1 MIEAIHLKFGATA
14 GSSKT
19 TITTTPVTVFV
30 GPNNSGKSKTLSEI
44 QSFCQDGR
52 VDQNFVI
59 IENIDIGKFDS
70 VTAGKE
76 IERIKLKP
84 NLNESIPLSNVIVG
98 KFGSRTQVE
107 KTNLLQALTC
117 RNQPYFLEWFCQWYL
132 KYQTIILNGQSRMQL
147 INEQNA
153 GDLLQP
159 PTNSLAV
166 LFRDDKKRENFQRII
181 FDAFGLYPVIDPT
194 NLGKLRIKLSAE
206 KPTPIMERGLT
217 DEVVKFHSRAVDI
230 SLMSDGVKAF
240 TGIILQ
246 LIAGDPKIV
255 LVDEPE
261 AFLHPSLAF
270 LLGKEIG
277 KIAFSQDKKA
287 FISTHS
293 PNFIMGCLQSG
304 VPINVV
310 RLTYLGG
317 VATSRILSN
326 EKLSVLMR
334 NPLLRSTGV
343 LSGLFYESVIVT
355 ESDTDRAFYQEI
367 NERLL
372 RFKPEWGIR
381 NCLFLNAQN
390 KQTVS
395 QIIRP
400 LRELG
405 IPAAAIVD
413 IDILKEGGTVWSSFL
428 DGGYV
433 PEITKQSLDQS
444 RALLNKK
451 FKELNLD
458 MKRNGGIEQLP
469 SCDRSSAEDLF
480 SQIEEYGLFSLRFGE
495 LESWLKVL
503 GVTGHGP
510 KWLIDIFEKMGDNPD
525 APNYMKPT
533 DADVW
538 KFTYTIRSWL
548 NNPHRKGIPF

>member
-1 MIEAIHLKFGATA
+1 VIETIHLKFGATA
-14 GSSKT
+14 ESPKT

-44 QSFCQDGR
+44 QSFCQNGR

-59 IENIDIGKFDS
+59 IENMDIGKFDS

-76 IERIKLKP
+76 IERIKLNP
-84 NLNESIPLSNVIVG
+84 NPNESVPLSNVIVG
-98 KFGSRTQVE
+98 NFGGRTQVK

-181 FDAFGLYPVIDPT
+181 FDAFRLYPVIDPT
-194 NLGKLRIKLSAE
+194 NLGSLRIKFSTE
-206 KPTPIMERGLT
+206 KPTPSMERGLT
-217 DEVVKFHSRAVDI
+217 DEVVQFYSRASNI

-277 KIAFSQDKKA
+277 EIAFSQDKKA

-413 IDILKEGGTVWSSFL
+413 IDILKEGGTVWGSFL
-428 DGGYV
+428 DGGCV
-433 PEITKQSLDQS
+433 PEITKRSLDQS
-444 RALLNKK
+444 RALLNKR
-451 FKELNLD
+451 FQELNLD

>member
-1 MIEAIHLKFGATA
+1 VIEAIHLKFGATA
-14 GSSKT
+14 ESPKT
-19 TITTTPVTVFV
+19 TIATTPVTVFV

-44 QSFCQDGR
+44 QLFCQNGR

-84 NLNESIPLSNVIVG
+84 NFNESVPLSNIIVG
-98 KFGSRTQVE
+98 NFGGRTQVE
-107 KTNLLQALTC
+107 KESLLQALTS
-117 RNQPYFLEWFCQWYL
+117 RDQPYLLEWFCQWYL
-132 KYQTIILNGQSRMQL
+132 QYQTIILDGKSRMQL
-147 INEQNA
+147 INEQAA

-159 PTNSLAV
+159 PANSLSA
-166 LFRDDKKRENFQRII
+166 LFRNDEKRKMFQRIV

-194 NLGKLRIKLSAE
+194 NLGTLRIKLSIE
-206 KPTPIMERGLT
+206 KPKPVIERSLT
-217 DEVVKFHSRAVDI
+217 DDVVQFYSHAVNV
-230 SLMSDGVKAF
+230 SQMSDGVKAF

-277 KIAFSQDKKA
+277 EIASRQNKKV

-293 PNFIMGCLQSG
+293 PNFIMGCLQAG

-405 IPAAAIVD
+405 IPASAIVD

-451 FKELNLD
+451 FKELKLD

-495 LESWLKVL
+495 LESWLKLL

-510 KWLIDIFEKMGDNPD
+510 KWLIDVFEKMGDNPD
-525 APNYMKPT
+525 DQDYMKPT

-538 KFTYTIRSWL
+538 QFIYTIRTWL
-548 NNPHRKGIPF
+548 NNPHRKGIPV